1 MEQQQQQQSYEVN
14 HVDVTDPFS
23 DWFSLFDRPITDLD
37 DDFPV
42 SEQNLVQTENVE
54 NVEDRNEKT
63 QLFDEYWRKNRAGNE
78 YFAMIERIEPT
89 EQQKRMLDT
98 FGIEPQ
104 LQYDSL
110 ELMNQTDVNL
120 VFLLRKVPYRM
131 YSRLMQNTET
141 GAFMVCNRMELEL
154 RLHNKNKFPIRV
166 MFAVHNPHGASGGA
180 SDMVQSVYPQ
190 HSTVLTS
197 LEEDFLRI
205 MPGKTESIP
214 IQASQ
219 FGRLSDGQH
228 AQLLAIVLRD
238 EEGLDFE
245 QAVQRIRNLQFPL
258 DTTSK
263 YALCHPDVY
272 ISNFVFEKFTR
283 INDRK

>member
-1 MEQQQQQQSYEVN
+1 
-14 HVDVTDPFS
+14 
-23 DWFSLFDRPITDLD
+23 
-37 DDFPV
+37 
-42 SEQNLVQTENVE
+42 
-54 NVEDRNEKT
+54 
-63 QLFDEYWRKNRAGNE
+63 
-78 YFAMIERIEPT
+78 
-89 EQQKRMLDT
+89 
-98 FGIEPQ
+98 
-104 LQYDSL
+104 
-110 ELMNQTDVNL
+110 
-120 VFLLRKVPYRM
+120 
-131 YSRLMQNTET
+131 
-141 GAFMVCNRMELEL
+141 MVCNRMELEL

-166 MFAVHNPHGASGGA
+166 MFAVHNPQNVGGSGGSVGGVGSVVVGGGT

-238 EEGLDFE
+238 EDGLDLE

-258 DTTSK
+258 ETTSK

-272 ISNFVFEKFTR
+272 ISNFVFQKFTR